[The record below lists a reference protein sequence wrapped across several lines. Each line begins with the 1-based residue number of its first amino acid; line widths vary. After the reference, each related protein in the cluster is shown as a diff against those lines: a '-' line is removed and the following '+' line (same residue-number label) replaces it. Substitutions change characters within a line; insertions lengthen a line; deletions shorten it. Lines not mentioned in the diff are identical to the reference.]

1 MILFMG
7 SGFLVAGGKS
17 CVRMKHICFETGT
30 RENGTKSM
38 TIAVAVT
45 LSQGTFAMTGLN
57 GGLVIQWNL
66 VLVAA
71 ILGFF
76 IG

>member
-1 MILFMG
+1 
-7 SGFLVAGGKS
+7 
-17 CVRMKHICFETGT
+17 
-30 RENGTKSM
+30 M
-38 TIAVAVT
+38 TIAGAVN
-45 LSQGTFAMTGLN
+45 LSQGNVAMNGLN
-57 GGLVIQWNL
+57 GGLEIQWNL

>member
-1 MILFMG
+1 MG
-7 SGFLVAGGKS
+7 RKIYDNSRCNHLK
-17 CVRMKHICFETGT
+17 
-30 RENGTKSM
+30 
-38 TIAVAVT
+38 
-45 LSQGTFAMTGLN
+45 QGTFAMNGLN

>member
-1 MILFMG
+1 MG
-7 SGFLVAGGKS
+7 
-17 CVRMKHICFETGT
+17 E
-30 RENGTKSM
+30 KSM

-45 LSQGTFAMTGLN
+45 LSQGTFAMNGLN

-66 VLVAA
+66 VLIAVICGFLLFKVKLSIPRTILVAA
-71 ILGFF
+71 VLGIF

>member
-1 MILFMG
+1 
-7 SGFLVAGGKS
+7 
-17 CVRMKHICFETGT
+17 
-30 RENGTKSM
+30 M

-45 LSQGTFAMTGLN
+45 LSQGTFAMNGVN

-71 ILGFF
+71 VLGIFV
-76 IG
+76 G

>member
-1 MILFMG
+1 MG
-7 SGFLVAGGKS
+7 Q
-17 CVRMKHICFETGT
+17 
-30 RENGTKSM
+30 KSM

-45 LSQGTFAMTGLN
+45 LSQGTFTMTSLN

-66 VLVAA
+66 VLVAT

-76 IG
+76 IR

>member
-1 MILFMG
+1 MG
-7 SGFLVAGGKS
+7 
-17 CVRMKHICFETGT
+17 E
-30 RENGTKSM
+30 KSM
-38 TIAVAVT
+38 TIAVTVT
-45 LSQGTFAMTGLN
+45 LSQGTFAMNGLN

>member
-1 MILFMG
+1 MLVTMKVLNSYILKLEQGRMG
-7 SGFLVAGGKS
+7 Q
-17 CVRMKHICFETGT
+17 
-30 RENGTKSM
+30 KSM

-45 LSQGTFAMTGLN
+45 LSQGTFAMTSLN

-66 VLVAA
+66 VLVAT

-76 IG
+76 IR

>member
-1 MILFMG
+1 MG
-7 SGFLVAGGKS
+7 Q
-17 CVRMKHICFETGT
+17 
-30 RENGTKSM
+30 KSM

-57 GGLVIQWNL
+57 GGLVIHWNL

>member
-1 MILFMG
+1 MMG
-7 SGFLVAGGKS
+7 
-17 CVRMKHICFETGT
+17 VRPV
-30 RENGTKSM
+30 SM
-38 TIAVAVT
+38 GMLLAVAVT

-66 VLVAA
+66 VLVAT

-76 IG
+76 IR

>member
-1 MILFMG
+1 MRDG
-7 SGFLVAGGKS
+7 ES
-17 CVRMKHICFETGT
+17 CARMKHVRFTLEQG
-30 RENGTKSM
+30 RMGEKSM